1 MPFST
6 HGRHQMK
13 VDKLTLL
20 IAAQFVDKTSIDESA
35 VREAVEKAQKFTE
48 LARQSMAKGKAKKK
62 NATKTKPKKKSK
74 KSKKQGADT
83 PVAAA

>member
-1 MPFST
+1 
-6 HGRHQMK
+6 MK

-20 IAAQFVDKTSIDESA
+20 IAAEFVDKTSIDESA

-48 LARQSMAKGKAKKK
+48 LARQSMVKGKVKKKDAKKS
-62 NATKTKPKKKSK
+62 KPKKSKPKKNTSKSK
-74 KSKKQGADT
+74 KTKKQGADT